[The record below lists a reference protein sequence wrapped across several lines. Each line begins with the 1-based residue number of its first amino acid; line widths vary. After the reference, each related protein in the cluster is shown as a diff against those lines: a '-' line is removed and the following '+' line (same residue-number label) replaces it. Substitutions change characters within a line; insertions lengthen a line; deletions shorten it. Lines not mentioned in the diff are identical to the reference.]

1 MAYARVKSDFSIISL
16 NQRMTKGSETKTN
29 HSQNIRGHS
38 AVKISTDSAQHNRTI
53 FALLG
58 QQFDGVFYVGV
69 ISTKMVK
76 ISEIETIYNA

>member
-16 NQRMTKGSETKTN
+16 NQRMTKGSDTKTN
-29 HSQNIRGHS
+29 HSQDI
-38 AVKISTDSAQHNRTI
+38 TI

-58 QQFDGVFYVGV
+58 QQFGGVFYVGV